1 MARALILV
9 FLLVATAVVFAGM
22 AAEAAP
28 LHANAN
34 ARAPLNS
41 HRSAFEKIARSVS
54 DKIKHIV
61 VLMMENRSFDHM
73 FGFYGKDKG
82 VNGLTGKEYNL
93 LDINNPASKKIY
105 VDDKAPFINKC
116 DPVHDTFRTT
126 AKLYGN
132 HSRAEGCNF
141 SCVDMHAFVTV
152 EAVLGKGK
160 PANNYCNVMQSLNNA
175 PRAEGGTL
183 PVLTALAD
191 EFVLMDRFFCSM
203 PGATWPNRLLHLAA
217 TAGGVTET
225 FPWYEDEPGR
235 LFPHKTIL
243 DQVDDA
249 GGKWRVYYN
258 DTPWEMF
265 METIAHNPEN
275 LNSMTKFFDDCK
287 KGTLPDFSFINPRSG
302 VNLTERVG
310 SNDHHPDHDIR
321 AGEQYYKDI
330 YEALR
335 ASKSWNE
342 TLFIITYDE
351 HGGFYDH
358 VPPPTGVPTPD
369 DHRNYPDPN
378 FRFDR
383 LGVRIPTLLIS
394 PWVQKGAVVSRAPE
408 AQRPAEN
415 SEYDLTSIMASAR
428 KILRRLEGAP
438 ALTRRDAWASTF
450 EHVLEA
456 LDEPRTDCPMH
467 LPDPEPPTP
476 NDLAEEAQQPINDL
490 QADILA
496 VHHVLANPNL
506 LSDAM
511 ARASSSSR
519 LPSEGYD
526 VEEYPKALERQ
537 ADVGAYLQQS
547 FAAHKARTLRWRAS
561 KAAAYQNADV
571 VALSGSPIPK
581 TVVGFAPNGR
591 LPHVALFEWDVR
603 KSTVKK
609 APLTAN
615 PSGHLFDDAANARA
629 DFFVTL
635 SGTLRGREG
644 FPDDKVCLDAPKAVA
659 GANLSVSMCYPSADP
674 NTNRDAQQQFY
685 WAPDSSIRPIAD
697 DRLCVTTDGYKDRSE
712 NGKLLFN
719 AYLAP
724 CDPSNVY
731 QRHGYDGDAP
741 GARPSNSIWTGALYF
756 VVAMA

>member
-34 ARAPLNS
+34 ANALNS

-105 VDDKAPFINKC
+105 VDDKAPHINKC
-116 DPVHDTFRTT
+116 DPNHGLNGTT
-126 AKLYGN
+126 AKIYG
-132 HSRAEGCNF
+132 SLARGYACNF
-141 SCVDMHAFVTV
+141 TCEDMSGFAQF
-152 EAVLGKGK
+152 EK
-160 PANNYCNVMQSLNNA
+160 ANNQSEYCNVMQSLNNA

-191 EFVLMDRFFCSM
+191 EFVLMDRFFCSV
-203 PGATWPNRLLHLAA
+203 PGPTWPNRLFHLAA
-217 TAGGVTET
+217 TSGGDTST
-225 FPWYEDEPGR
+225 GPWYHNVPGN
-235 LFPHKTIL
+235 LYPHKTIL
-243 DQVDDA
+243 DQVDEA
-249 GGKWRVYYN
+249 GGQWKIYYN
-258 DTPWEMF
+258 DTPWEMMMSSVAF
-265 METIAHNPEN
+265 NADKLHPMETFYE
-275 LNSMTKFFDDCK
+275 DCK
-287 KGTLPDFSFINPRSG
+287 EGSLPDYSFINPR
-302 VNLTERVG
+302 VG
-310 SNDHHPDHDIR
+310 INVTTGIGANDQHPDHDVR
-321 AGEQYYKDI
+321 AGEQFYKDV
-330 YEALR
+330 YEAVR
-335 ASKSWNE
+335 ASPQWKD
-342 TLFIITYDE
+342 TLLIITYDE

-358 VPPPTGVPTPD
+358 VPPPLNAPVPNHETS
-369 DHRNYPDPN
+369 YPSP
-378 FRFDR
+378 FAFDR

-561 KAAAYQNADV
+561 KAAAQQQNADV

-609 APLTAN
+609 ASLTAN
-615 PSGHLFDDAANARA
+615 PNGHLFDDAANAKA

-659 GANLSVSMCYPSADP
+659 GANLSVSVCYPSADP